1 MFCPAGCWVV
11 ESLGETGETG
21 ERMKTVSNLLSCSLH
36 TVRPPRIFLFKIN
49 LLIHSGLVNE
59 LNWEL
64 GQFEGF
70 FLFLKRKKNYGKFI
84 IKN

>member
-1 MFCPAGCWVV
+1 
-11 ESLGETGETG
+11 
-21 ERMKTVSNLLSCSLH
+21 MKTVSNLLSCSLH

-70 FLFLKRKKNYGKFI
+70 FLFLKKKLWQVYHKKFKI
-84 IKN
+84 MESLTKKTFVVK